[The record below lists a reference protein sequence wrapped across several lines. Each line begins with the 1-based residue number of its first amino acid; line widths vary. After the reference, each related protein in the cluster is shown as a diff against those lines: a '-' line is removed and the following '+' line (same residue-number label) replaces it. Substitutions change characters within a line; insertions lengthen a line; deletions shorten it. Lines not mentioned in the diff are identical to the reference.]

1 MKKILSLLVLLS
13 ILNAQEKGVRK
24 FLVGA
29 SIVKKGYVAEYVYAV
44 GRVTSD
50 KEALVY
56 PSMPG
61 KLIKYLVKEGARVKK
76 DQVIALLDRD
86 IPGVKTEPLKVKSP
100 IDGIVA
106 IEYGKVGQMMI
117 QSSPVALVI
126 GDKKWIEFGVSSKDF
141 EKIKVGQD
149 AFVETE
155 RGEFKGKVV
164 RKSHAIDPMSGV
176 AKLNVEVYD
185 GDLIL
190 GSWVNV
196 KIAVNKKQNTMYVP
210 LEAIVERGDKTL
222 VFKYSGGM
230 AEAVEVETGIQGEGI
245 IEIKGNLQPGDT
257 VITLGAEGLYNG
269 AEVDIKGEVK

>member
-1 MKKILSLLVLLS
+1 MKKVLSLLILFSV
-13 ILNAQEKGVRK
+13 LNAQEKGVRK

-29 SIVKKGYVAEYVYAV
+29 SLVKKGYVAEYVYSV

-50 KEALVY
+50 KEAFVY
-56 PSMPG
+56 PAMPG
-61 KLIKYLVKEGARVKK
+61 KLIKYLVKEGERVRK

-100 IDGIVA
+100 IDGIIA

-141 EKIKVGQD
+141 ERVKVGQD

-155 RGEFKGKVV
+155 RGLFKGKVV

-176 AKLNVEVYD
+176 AKLDVEVYN

-196 KIAVNKKQNTMYVP
+196 KVAVNKKQNALYVP
-210 LEAIVERGDKTL
+210 LEAIVERGDNTL
-222 VFKYSGGM
+222 VFKYSKGV
-230 AEAVEVETGIQGEGI
+230 AEAVKVKTGIQGEGI
-245 IEIKGNLQPGDT
+245 IEIEGELEPGDT

-269 AEVDIKGEVK
+269 AEVEIKGEVK